1 MSEPAES
8 GTDLSDRT
16 ILITGATGGLGSA
29 VARAVAQRGA
39 TVVLSGR
46 RVSELERRYDEL
58 AATGPQPAIA
68 PLDLETAGWAEYAE
82 LAERLDAELGALHG
96 LVHCAAAMPG
106 LTPLANYP
114 IEQWFRVMQTDLNA
128 AFLLTRACLPLL
140 RAAEDASVV
149 LATDRRASAG
159 GAYYG
164 AYGVAKAGLESFAA
178 MLASETE
185 VNTALRVNCVDPGPL
200 RTPLRQ
206 RIQVAVG
213 EESPAEPSEVCGPFV
228 YLLGPGSRGVTGQI
242 LTPADTPG

>member
-8 GTDLSDRT
+8 GADLSGRT
-16 ILITGATGGLGSA
+16 ILVTGATGGLGSA
-29 VARAVAQRGA
+29 VARAAAERGA

-58 AATGPQPAIA
+58 AATGPEPAIA
-68 PLDLETAGWAEYAE
+68 PLDLETAGWAEHAE
-82 LAERLDAELGALHG
+82 LAERLDAELGVLHG

-106 LTPLANYP
+106 LTPLANYAV
-114 IEQWFRVMQTDLNA
+114 EQWFQIVQTNLNA

-140 RAAEDASVV
+140 RAAEEASVV
-149 LATDRRASAG
+149 LCTDRRASAG
-159 GAYYG
+159 GPYYG

-200 RTPLRQ
+200 RTALHQ
-206 RIQVAVG
+206 RIRVAAG
-213 EESPAEPSEVCGPFV
+213 EDTAVEPAEVCGALI
-228 YLLGPGSRGVTGQI
+228 YLLGPASRGVTGQI
-242 LTPADTPG
+242 LTPADAPG